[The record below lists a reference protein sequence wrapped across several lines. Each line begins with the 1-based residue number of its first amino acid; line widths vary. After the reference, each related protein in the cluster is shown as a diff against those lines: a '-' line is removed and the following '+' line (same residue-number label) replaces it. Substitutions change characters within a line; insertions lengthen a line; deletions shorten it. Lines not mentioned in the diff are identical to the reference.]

1 MGNGGRNQ
9 NRGSRLGTV
18 EVMVRFAGLILR
30 WIVVVTGAGDV
41 GLLELDLWVMEGLCV
56 CVYGC

>member
-41 GLLELDLWVMEGLCV
+41 GFWNWICG
-56 CVYGC
+56 